1 MGVAGSKKLPKEDMQ
16 FLMDNTNFTKQQ
28 IKAWY
33 KGFMVSR
40 IHLLLFFLQTND
52 KLTSGQSN
60 LAKRPHRR
68 RTWMVQYSP
77 GGTNVHTRFLGLTP
91 VHNPGGISIGSA
103 VFAGLTIVAD
113 RQTDR
118 PRYTP
123 SVTIGCI

>member
-68 RTWMVQYSP
+68 STRT
-77 GGTNVHTRFLGLTP
+77 VHFRWG
-91 VHNPGGISIGSA
+91 
-103 VFAGLTIVAD
+103 
-113 RQTDR
+113 
-118 PRYTP
+118 
-123 SVTIGCI
+123 